1 MLIERAPI
9 SFPLPDTPG
18 RPESPP
24 DRALLVI
31 DRNGGQTS
39 KPGARRPLESTARD
53 SAPSCPQSCVVEVVS
68 SSKAPLRN
76 RICWNQQL
84 HRFAASFLCKE
95 RSVTSLKLL
104 KNGKRFRVGEQHLGL
119 ATTAI
124 AV

>member
-1 MLIERAPI
+1 MPNACAVFRCRRNGAPPPQCLSNWAPI

-95 RSVTSLKLL
+95 DQR
-104 KNGKRFRVGEQHLGL
+104 RV
-119 ATTAI
+119 
-124 AV
+124 